1 MGAGAAVVDTAA
13 LPPVRALRESLPNA
27 DVILGGVPFI
37 KASSLPTLFRACLTL
52 VSNCSLVNGLLT

>member
-1 MGAGAAVVDTAA
+1 MVDTAA